1 MWVMKLWP
9 DRANVSRRPASDETN
24 EERNSDC
31 VRSVSLALIPGD
43 WSQWQNIDSY
53 KETKEQSL
61 VKALVSHQKQDS
73 QRTLAQ

>member
-9 DRANVSRRPASDETN
+9 DRANVSSRPASDETN
-24 EERNSDC
+24 EEPNSDC
-31 VRSVSLALIPGD
+31 VCSVSLALIPGD

-61 VKALVSHQKQDS
+61 VKAL
-73 QRTLAQ
+73 